1 MIIKHLR
8 LFGFFTVLLTILFF
22 SGCQQ
27 ESKSTVSDQEIS
39 FQEITFL
46 ALGDSYTIGES
57 VDKEERWPVQLA
69 DSLRQRGYS
78 VSPPDIIAETGW
90 TTADLQEAI
99 KEKNPQ
105 KSYDLV
111 SLLIGVN
118 NQYQNLNFE
127 QFEQEFEQLLS
138 QAITFAKDGKEDV
151 FVVSIPNYGATPFG
165 QIRNPEQIRKELKQ
179 YNETAQSI
187 AEEYGITFINITPI
201 SEKALDNPELTA
213 SDDLHPSGKMYQQW
227 VSKMLPSILPKIE

>member
-8 LFGFFTVLLTILFF
+8 LFTFFIVLLTIFLF
-22 SGCQQ
+22 SRCQQ
-27 ESKSTVSDQEIS
+27 ESKTTVSDQEIT
-39 FQEITFL
+39 FQQISFL

-57 VDKEERWPVQLA
+57 VDQEMRWPVQLA

-90 TTADLQEAI
+90 TTTDLKEAI

-118 NQYQNLNFE
+118 NQYQGLNFE
-127 QFEQEFEQLLS
+127 QFEQEFEELLS
-138 QAITFAKDGKEDV
+138 QAITFAGEEKDNV

-165 QIRNPEQIRKELKQ
+165 QIRNPEQIREELAQ
-179 YNETAQSI
+179 YNEAARSI
-187 AEEYGITFINITPI
+187 AEEYEITFINITPI

-227 VSKMLPSILPKIE
+227 VSKMLPSILSKLQ

>member
-8 LFGFFTVLLTILFF
+8 LFGCFTVLLTILFF

-187 AEEYGITFINITPI
+187 AEEYEITFINITPI

>member
-1 MIIKHLR
+1 MFFKHLR
-8 LFGFFTVLLTILFF
+8 LFSYFTVLLIILFF

-27 ESKSTVSDQEIS
+27 ESKSTVSDQEITY
-39 FQEITFL
+39 QEITFL

-57 VDKEERWPVQLA
+57 VDPDQRWPILLA

-105 KSYDLV
+105 KTYDLV

-118 NQYQNLNFE
+118 NQYQGLNFE
-127 QFEQEFEQLLS
+127 QFEQEFEELLS
-138 QAITFAKDGKEDV
+138 QAITFAGEKKENV

-165 QIRNPEQIRKELKQ
+165 QIRNPEQIREELRQ

-187 AEEYGITFINITPI
+187 AQDYEITFINITPI

-213 SDDLHPSGKMYQQW
+213 DDDLHPSGKMYQQW
-227 VSKMLPSILPKIE
+227 VSKMLPPVLPKIQ

>member
-8 LFGFFTVLLTILFF
+8 LFGCFIVLLTILFF

-187 AEEYGITFINITPI
+187 AEEYEITFINITPI